1 MVVYEVFFGYLGLFQ
16 SYIIIYFETDKYYL
30 VISLAMKT
38 YKGELQTYTS
48 ITLLYIEG
56 SVQQVVKIYL
66 LKYKI

>member
-56 SVQQVVKIYL
+56 SV
-66 LKYKI
+66 